1 MSNKVVKAGIGYTI
15 GNFLVKGINFLTIP
29 IFARLLS
36 VSDYGLYNTYL
47 AYEGIFFSIVGLALQ
62 MSLKNAK
69 YKYGDKYYSYISSI
83 LLLEILLM
91 IAWILII
98 IVFHGAI
105 LTSIGYGYF
114 ISFLLIVQCTSS
126 SVLSLYNIHL
136 SLNYSFKSYVIVTAF
151 NALMNISISILL
163 ILTIFYNE
171 RFVGRVIGTV
181 IPLAL
186 LCVLICIKFWKNN
199 TPRIN
204 WDYWKYGVSYSLP
217 LIPHAISQVILNQFD
232 RVMINEIKGAAY
244 AGIYS
249 FAYNIFMIISVV
261 MYSLDNVWSPW
272 FYENFQKKNEGQIKR
287 KSTQYALGMFFL
299 SVTIMLISPELVII
313 LGTDEYYDAV
323 YSVIPICSGG
333 FFMFLYSIPSQVEY
347 YLGKT
352 RYIALGT
359 AVAAI
364 LNVSLNLYFI
374 PQYGYISAAYTTE
387 LAYIFY
393 FIMHYL
399 IARKLL
405 KYSIFDGYKLFILGF
420 VCVIISFLAVLFLK
434 IWIIRW
440 GSLGLMVLVGFYYM
454 ERKGIT
460 IQYILQK

>member
-186 LCVLICIKFWKNN
+186 LCVLICIKFWKNS

-249 FAYNIFMIISVV
+249 FGDSQEKAWRR
-261 MYSLDNVWSPW
+261 SLPFVAQALEKSSIDRDVDVAIEYKINQ
-272 FYENFQKKNEGQIKR
+272 QKTRIDFLIYGTDDDGNKN
-287 KSTQYALGMFFL
+287 
-299 SVTIMLISPELVII
+299 VII
-313 LGTDEYYDAV
+313 VELKQWSTASTSKKPEYVFA
-323 YSVIPICSGG
+323 
-333 FFMFLYSIPSQVEY
+333 
-347 YLGKT
+347 
-352 RYIALGT
+352 
-359 AVAAI
+359 
-364 LNVSLNLYFI
+364 
-374 PQYGYISAAYTTE
+374 
-387 LAYIFY
+387 
-393 FIMHYL
+393 
-399 IARKLL
+399 
-405 KYSIFDGYKLFILGF
+405 
-420 VCVIISFLAVLFLK
+420 
-434 IWIIRW
+434 
-440 GSLGLMVLVGFYYM
+440 
-454 ERKGIT
+454 
-460 IQYILQK
+460 